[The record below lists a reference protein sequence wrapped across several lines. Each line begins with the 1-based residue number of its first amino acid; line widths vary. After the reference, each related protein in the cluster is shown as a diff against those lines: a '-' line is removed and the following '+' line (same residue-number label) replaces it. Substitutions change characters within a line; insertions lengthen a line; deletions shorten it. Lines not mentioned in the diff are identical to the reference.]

1 MKDSD
6 ILDILIRQ
14 THSKPEICQSSNNCN
29 KFSHIIIQ
37 LYILLFIILIIVIF
51 HSNSFHKI
59 RIFKFKRFVLEA
71 QTFGCVEVE
80 NRLHLISKLFTD
92 WMFCFAYSTNNF
104 FALIHDIIFS
114 VMHKAI

>member
-37 LYILLFIILIIVIF
+37 LYIIIHYFNNSNFSFKLFPQN
-51 HSNSFHKI
+51 SNLQI
-59 RIFKFKRFVLEA
+59 
-71 QTFGCVEVE
+71 QTFRSGSPNIWVCGG
-80 NRLHLISKLFTD
+80 
-92 WMFCFAYSTNNF
+92 
-104 FALIHDIIFS
+104 
-114 VMHKAI
+114 